1 MTNNMSSQNTDLS
14 TWITLYYSELRKD
27 FNELMNKILNFKLIT
42 WQVSLWTLEFL
53 NDIFAP
59 IAFSNNSVPI
69 KI

>member
-42 WQVSLWTLEFL
+42 WQVSLWTLEIL